1 MQKNAN
7 ASFFFLSAMVA
18 TFIFAWG
25 TMQRKH
31 FIVSLNSFYAALI
44 SLSLKKNKGNIM
56 IFCRFWRRTMN
67 WLDFENYWGVNL
79 NEVSRSGPS
88 GSGIF
93 SRKGGGGYPL
103 TIPAQNNTYIIFS
116 KLLKRE
122 ISMVNIS
129 TYLPLYSN
137 QQKPY
142 N

>member
-1 MQKNAN
+1 MKFQGQVQADRG
-7 ASFFFLSAMVA
+7 FFL
-18 TFIFAWG
+18 G
-25 TMQRKH
+25 R
-31 FIVSLNSFYAALI
+31 
-44 SLSLKKNKGNIM
+44 
-56 IFCRFWRRTMN
+56 
-67 WLDFENYWGVNL
+67 
-79 NEVSRSGPS
+79 
-88 GSGIF
+88 
-93 SRKGGGGYPL
+93 GGGYPL